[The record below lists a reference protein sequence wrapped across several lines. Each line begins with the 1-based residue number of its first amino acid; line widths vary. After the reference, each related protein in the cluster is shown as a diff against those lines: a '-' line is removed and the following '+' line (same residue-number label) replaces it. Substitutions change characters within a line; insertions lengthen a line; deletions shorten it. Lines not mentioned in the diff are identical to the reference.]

1 MQNGYFLESK
11 YNPKEPYKLKV
22 YSNGNVECDNNC
34 LRYKSYKICSH
45 SVAISE
51 KYACS
56 ETIVAIVKKNPDCLN
71 DLVNSRQP
79 VNTGKKNNSFYMQKR
94 KGHKKS
100 SKEVPISFSQKPK
113 QTTKP
118 SNKFFLTGK

>member
-1 MQNGYFLESK
+1 MTITA
-11 YNPKEPYKLKV
+11 YNINLIKFAHTALLLLLLLK
-22 YSNGNVECDNNC
+22 
-34 LRYKSYKICSH
+34 H
-45 SVAISE
+45 
-51 KYACS
+51 ACS
-56 ETIVAIVKKNPDCLN
+56 ETIVAIVKKNPDCLK

-113 QTTKP
+113 QATKP